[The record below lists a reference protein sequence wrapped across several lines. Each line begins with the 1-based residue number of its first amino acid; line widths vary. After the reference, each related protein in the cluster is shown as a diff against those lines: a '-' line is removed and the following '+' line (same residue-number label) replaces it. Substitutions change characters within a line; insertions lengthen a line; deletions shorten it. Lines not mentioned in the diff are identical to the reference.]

1 MAADDVKGFTRFKFE
16 IAQKLDAM
24 GFRITVFSITFVL
37 VMAAV
42 FFVFGDRVKV
52 NNAIVYNLA
61 QAATALHKTDAAFKY
76 TRPDG
81 SLQVFKASEFRYQ
94 RPLLD
99 GAHHLEI
106 MLTYG
111 GAGSALLALFLTYG
125 VMRVFKKYRTGKKHK
140 KLHIRGARL
149 VEAEALADLVEER
162 EEATPYLIGDVP
174 IPASKV
180 ARHFYMSG
188 DTGVGKTQLL
198 MDLLAVVRAR
208 GEKAIVLDKNGELM
222 SHFFNPDTD
231 HILAPFDARSR
242 YWTPYCE
249 GSEEVDFER
258 LAKSF
263 IPTISEG
270 KDDHWPQSSIS
281 VFTGLLYHLAQTPD
295 FKGTI
300 DEVLTALVE
309 SKKVVEKDLLGR
321 SQIVVKRKIYELL
334 KGTLASMSIDPDSPE
349 HASSVI
355 ASVTPKIQTIRYL
368 RGLENR
374 EKFSIRE
381 WAKNDAETGWL
392 FLRVTEE
399 QLDVVRPLV
408 TAWVDTAIKAALS
421 LNKSSTRVIWT
432 VIDELQSL
440 GKVNTL
446 SKALFEGR
454 KHGLRC
460 LLGFTSVNELFQI
473 YGRDSATAM
482 LSQCNTKVVF
492 QTDEPGAARWNAE
505 LLGAEEVIQESE
517 NMHYGDRD
525 SKGINEHRDNQRLIV
540 LPSEIQTLPN
550 LTAYVKFA
558 GDWPVARVKTRYTER
573 PIIATATVERA
584 MPPPLKIIREAGEVE
599 EGEALLKESAAGAT
613 AKQSGYREGEP
624 LI

>member
-1 MAADDVKGFTRFKFE
+1 M
-16 IAQKLDAM
+16 
-24 GFRITVFSITFVL
+24 
-37 VMAAV
+37 AV
-42 FFVFGDRVKV
+42 FFVFGDQVKV

-61 QAATALHKTDAAFKY
+61 QAANALHKPEAAFKY
-76 TRPDG
+76 TKPDG
-81 SLQVFKASEFRYQ
+81 SLQVFKAGEYRYQ

-99 GAHHLEI
+99 GAYHLEKL
-106 MLTYG
+106 LTYG
-111 GAGSALLALFLTYG
+111 GAGSALAALFLTYG
-125 VMRVFKKYRTGKKHK
+125 VMRIFKKYRTEKKHK
-140 KLHIRGARL
+140 KLHIRGAKL

-162 EEATPYLIGDVP
+162 EEVTPYLIGDVP

-180 ARHFYMSG
+180 TRHLYMSG

-198 MDLLAVVRAR
+198 MDLLAVIRAR
-208 GEKAIVLDKNGELM
+208 GEKVIVLDKNGELM

-242 YWTPYCE
+242 SWTPYCE
-249 GSEEVDFER
+249 GSEEMDFER

-263 IPTISEG
+263 IPTFEG
-270 KDDHWPQSSIS
+270 KDDHWPESSIS
-281 VFTGLLYHLAQTPD
+281 VFTGLLYHLTQEPD
-295 FKGTI
+295 FAGTI
-300 DEVLTALVE
+300 DELLTALIE
-309 SKKVVEKDLLGR
+309 SKKVVKKDLLGHDR
-321 SQIVVKRKIYELL
+321 IVVKRKIYELL

-355 ASVTPKIQTIRYL
+355 GSVTPKIQTIRYM
-368 RGLENR
+368 RGMENR
-374 EKFSIRE
+374 EPFSIRK
-381 WAKNDAETGWL
+381 WVKNDAEKGWL

-399 QLDVVRPLV
+399 QLDVVRPLI

-421 LNKSSTRVIWT
+421 LEKSSTRVIWT

-446 SKALFEGR
+446 NKALFEGR

-584 MPPPLKIIREAGEVE
+584 MPPPLKIVQEEDEGGED
-599 EGEALLKESAAGAT
+599 AAPVTAT
-613 AKQSGYREGEP
+613 SKQSGYRKDEA